1 MRTTMSAPKR
11 ILPRLIV
18 WGALIGFGYYAF
30 QDPQGA
36 ALLTKKALAFLPQ
49 LGEVLTTFGR
59 TIAS

>member
-1 MRTTMSAPKR
+1 M
-11 ILPRLIV
+11 IV